1 MDDVMS
7 QDILLETVYKK
18 YTFLMVD
25 EEWIFLYKIMQYL
38 QKNKDDIFSR
48 ELFLQYLRVKNNY
61 FCNLIQTEGIN
72 GLNNFKKYYDQI
84 KYYNATLKN
93 KNYFIFKNEL
103 SNSNIKKLEIRIV
116 PSINFENIVNLGLKR
131 EKIKEGILIQIKE
144 VLGSY
149 LEYLTSQLPDEAENK
164 YHEIDEYARNG
175 EMVYPSIGIIYHF
188 LKRDFLDNRVGNV
201 CWNTKFN
208 DLDFYSKHVIPWRK
222 NMVEFAKGLEELRS
236 EIPFLHE
243 YIVGIDTASEEVAM
257 EPWVVAPI
265 YASIRNKKIVKPK
278 VFNEEKYQL
287 INNLGF
293 TYHVGEE
300 FRHILSGFRHVDEVI
315 EHLNYKPGDRLGH
328 AIALGVDIESWMRN
342 NEVVTIPILEHFE
355 NLLWL
360 WGLGIYRGVRVNNV
374 SSEILEGQ
382 ILNLAEQMYGDI
394 QGMTIHMLYAA
405 YQDKFKLNY
414 ETVFKIEE
422 ETIGNNVKKFNYH
435 FCKFFDCD
443 KKDLKGRKGTCWNK
457 EKIICTYFCPHY
469 NMKFRTPIFIS
480 INENDLM
487 VFTEIQ
493 EYLIKKI
500 ERMGAYIETNPTSN
514 LVIGEIQELDDHY
527 IMKLN
532 SKGVVYPDENTNA
545 VLISINSDDPVIF
558 NTNVENEIAYIYYA
572 MVHHGYNKEDILNWI
587 DKVRKFGMDSSF
599 IKKEKKPSV
608 QIREMR
614 EIITEIEKRL
624 QRTNL

>member
-1 MDDVMS
+1 M
-7 QDILLETVYKK
+7 
-18 YTFLMVD
+18 
-25 EEWIFLYKIMQYL
+25 
-38 QKNKDDIFSR
+38 
-48 ELFLQYLRVKNNY
+48 
-61 FCNLIQTEGIN
+61 
-72 GLNNFKKYYDQI
+72 
-84 KYYNATLKN
+84 
-93 KNYFIFKNEL
+93 
-103 SNSNIKKLEIRIV
+103 
-116 PSINFENIVNLGLKR
+116 
-131 EKIKEGILIQIKE
+131 
-144 VLGSY
+144 
-149 LEYLTSQLPDEAENK
+149 
-164 YHEIDEYARNG
+164 
-175 EMVYPSIGIIYHF
+175 
-188 LKRDFLDNRVGNV
+188 
-201 CWNTKFN
+201 
-208 DLDFYSKHVIPWRK
+208 
-222 NMVEFAKGLEELRS
+222 
-236 EIPFLHE
+236 
-243 YIVGIDTASEEVAM
+243 
-257 EPWVVAPI
+257 
-265 YASIRNKKIVKPK
+265 
-278 VFNEEKYQL
+278 
-287 INNLGF
+287 
-293 TYHVGEE
+293 
-300 FRHILSGFRHVDEVI
+300 
-315 EHLNYKPGDRLGH
+315 NYKPGDRLGH